1 MLASGFK
8 DAELEMHYR
17 NHVGPQVRFAPW
29 ILRVTEHKDKP
40 APVLVVKERVRV
52 WADEPSVASAAP
64 ANLLKERGYLYG
76 QALRRCRPVLR
87 RILANVCDGSGI
99 PLELNRYLGDRRISF
114 RGNLPLDAEAGD
126 KLALL
131 FKLQERVSDMD
142 RVELMAWRIERFTA
156 EEAAYWL
163 TRITQYGD
171 APNRWAQ
178 AGLRILLGGQPGD
191 PTVLDMLQQLR
202 Q

>member
-1 MLASGFK
+1 MLASGFDN
-8 DAELEMHYR
+8 DALEIHYR
-17 NHVGPQVRFAPW
+17 KYVAPHVRTAPW
-29 ILRVTEHKDKP
+29 VLRVTEHKDKP
-40 APVLVVKERVRV
+40 APVFVVKERVRV
-52 WADEPSVASAAP
+52 WGAESNVSSAAP
-64 ANLLKERGYLYG
+64 TSVLKERGYLYG

-87 RILANVCDGSGI
+87 RILAQVSDESGV
-99 PLELNRYLGDRRISF
+99 PFELNRFTGERRITF
-114 RGNLPLDAEAGD
+114 RGNLPLDAEAGS

-131 FKLQERVSDMD
+131 FKLQERLTDMD

-163 TRITQYGD
+163 TRITQFGE

-178 AGLRILLGGQPGD
+178 AGLRLLLGGQPGD
-191 PTVLDMLQQLR
+191 PMVLNMLQQLR

>member
-1 MLASGFK
+1 M
-8 DAELEMHYR
+8 
-17 NHVGPQVRFAPW
+17 
-29 ILRVTEHKDKP
+29 
-40 APVLVVKERVRV
+40 
-52 WADEPSVASAAP
+52 
-64 ANLLKERGYLYG
+64 KERGYLYG

-87 RILANVCDGSGI
+87 RILAQVSDESGV
-99 PLELNRYLGDRRISF
+99 PFELNRFTGERRITF
-114 RGNLPLDAEAGD
+114 RGNLPLDAEAGS

-131 FKLQERVSDMD
+131 FKLQERLTDMD

-163 TRITQYGD
+163 TRITQFGE

-178 AGLRILLGGQPGD
+178 AGLRLLLGGQPGD
-191 PTVLDMLQQLR
+191 PMVLNMLQQLR